1 MKKILFTSM
10 LLFSSLLINQLFAQT
25 ANCDIKA
32 LKKEGIAQ
40 LSPFY
45 YSSAKVSK
53 IEYQNEQLTKEIEVP
68 LFKGEQYRMVFNRKA
83 LPQEVEIQVYDQD
96 KSHESRKAL
105 FSSKGDNRDI
115 LYFEPEKSKRHYVT
129 YTIPAVTET
138 VEAGCLVFVLGYQL
152 TFVDTSKAEE

>member
-1 MKKILFTSM
+1 MKKILLTSLT
-10 LLFSSLLINQLFAQT
+10 LLCGILLNQSFAQT

-32 LKKEGIAQ
+32 LKKESIAQ

-53 IEYQNEQLTKEIEVP
+53 ITYQSEAVTKEVEVP
-68 LFKGEQYRMVFNRKA
+68 LFKGEQYRMVFNRTA
-83 LPQEVEIQVYDQD
+83 LPEKVEIKVYDHD
-96 KSHESRKAL
+96 SSHEGRKAV

-138 VEAGCLVFVLGYQL
+138 VEEGCLVFVLGYQL